1 MSSYVYEDR
10 VALPTRDWGVD
21 NQNDLFETQSGRKVG
36 NFIIGY
42 IKDEHGD
49 AVQYIKEPIFVDLV
63 TGLKSDQKNFSVVV
77 SIKQTPPV
85 VSHPTWVRGLKYHKP
100 ELYVLDL
107 EIAPCVGGCD

>member
-1 MSSYVYEDR
+1 MDFLLRNLVIF
-10 VALPTRDWGVD
+10 AIAPC
-21 NQNDLFETQSGRKVG
+21 VG
-36 NFIIGY
+36 AWI
-42 IKDEHGD
+42 E
-49 AVQYIKEPIFVDLV
+49 
-63 TGLKSDQKNFSVVV
+63 VVV